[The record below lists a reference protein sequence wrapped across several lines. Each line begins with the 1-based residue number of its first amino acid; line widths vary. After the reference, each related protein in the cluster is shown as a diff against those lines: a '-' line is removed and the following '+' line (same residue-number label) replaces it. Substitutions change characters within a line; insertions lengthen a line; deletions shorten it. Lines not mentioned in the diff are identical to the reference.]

1 MRVVQLGPFPPPHGG
16 VQTHVVALRDFLR
29 RRGDECDVINIT
41 ANRKPDAD
49 GVYYPRSAMGLVMH
63 LVGRKYDVIHLHVGG
78 DLSNRVALLA
88 LVCGTVPWA
97 TSVFTFHSG
106 GYPSSPAGR
115 RARPRSLAGL
125 ALRRFDAVIGVNP
138 ELLEV
143 FARLGV
149 HRDRAHLIEP
159 HSFLTPLTGVQA
171 PLPPRLE
178 AFFSSHSRTLISVGL
193 LEPEYDLPLQ
203 ISVLERLREEDHNN
217 VGLVIIGSG
226 SLHAELDA
234 RVTASPARE
243 HLLLAGDVP
252 HSATLASIARSDV
265 LLRTTRFDGDA
276 ISVREALHVGT
287 PVVATNTGMR
297 PHGVRLVEAGSES
310 ALLSVVRSL
319 LAEPRRRD
327 QPRNPS
333 DHDEN
338 LARVVALYA

>member
-1 MRVVQLGPFPPPHGG
+1 MRVLQLGPFPPPHGG

-29 RRGDECDVINIT
+29 RRGHECDVINIT
-41 ANRKPDAD
+41 GNRKPDAD
-49 GVYYPRSAMGLVMH
+49 GVFYPRSAVGLITR
-63 LVGRKYDVIHLHVGG
+63 LVRGKYDVIHLHVGG

-115 RARPRSLAGL
+115 RAAPRTLAGL

-138 ELLEV
+138 ELLDV
-143 FARLGV
+143 FARFGV
-149 HRDRAHLIEP
+149 HRDRANLIEP
-159 HSFLTPLTGVQA
+159 HSFLAPAAIAQA
-171 PLPPRLE
+171 HVPPMLE
-178 AFFSSHSRTLISVGL
+178 AFFSSHARVLISVGL

-203 ISVLERLREEDHNN
+203 ISVLERLREDHGN

-226 SLHAELDA
+226 SLHDELHA

-252 HSATLASIARSDV
+252 HPVTLASIARSDV

-287 PVVATNTGMR
+287 PVVASDTGMR
-297 PHGVRLVEAGSES
+297 PHGVRLVEAGNQN
-310 ALLSVVRSL
+310 ALLSAVRTL
-319 LAEPRRRD
+319 LAEPTRGDRSL
-327 QPRNPS
+327 NPS

-338 LARVVALYA
+338 LARVIALYA